1 MSNESKVIFAL
12 CDQCGES
19 DCDCDGTESGV
30 EVDFFGNRISWGYSC
45 DDGLIS
51 FYLNGEEITC
61 WSIEI
66 EAELAVID
74 FMKTWN
80 LAQKSNPQK

>member
-1 MSNESKVIFAL
+1 MSDESKVLFGL
-12 CDQCGES
+12 CDQCGEG
-19 DCDCDGTESGV
+19 DCECDENESGV
-30 EVDFFGNRISWGYSC
+30 EIDFFGNRVSWVYSC
-45 DDGLIS
+45 DDYLIS

-61 WSIEI
+61 WSIET
-66 EAELAVID
+66 EAQVVVID